1 MGSTRKHNGIIYRK
15 LVRDKIPEIIR
26 ALKDDGNILL
36 SLKKGAGN
44 TTDSHGRVI
53 YLWNDGE
60 LRDLFKDLD
69 LDVIDYFQQSSTTGT
84 DEVWIGYVL
93 EKADH

>member
-1 MGSTRKHNGIIYRK
+1 VS
-15 LVRDKIPEIIR
+15 
-26 ALKDDGNILL
+26 
-36 SLKKGAGN
+36 
-44 TTDSHGRVI
+44 

-84 DEVWIGYVL
+84 DEVWMGYVL
-93 EKADH
+93 EKAGH